1 MLYLCF
7 LEVVRQ
13 VSASSKA
20 QALVL
25 LKIWHS
31 HHEQTHNKV
40 ANTFTEIKQHLKRF
54 ELHLQS
60 LVEKYSTQLHEDSK
74 RDEEFMRMKDRYLK
88 SLYLIDVAS

>member
-13 VSASSKA
+13 VSANSKA

-25 LKIWHS
+25 LKIWHN

-40 ANTFTEIKQHLKRF
+40 AQTIVDVKTQLKKF
-54 ELHLQS
+54 DLHINS
-60 LVEKYSTQLHEDSK
+60 LVSKYS
-74 RDEEFMRMKDRYLK
+74 
-88 SLYLIDVAS
+88 